1 MVSMELRNEMLAALH
16 HRPVDIPVVAVTGV
30 KGGVGKSTVAVNVAE
45 ALVRMGYKVALM
57 DADVDG
63 PDDHIL
69 LGVSL
74 ESSLDVTVTAPAID
88 GNKCTR
94 CRKCVDACRRNAL
107 FQPRDG
113 VPVLI
118 GDCNG
123 CEACIL
129 VCPEEAIQRGTRP
142 VGKTY
147 VSERGGLVLFTGE
160 LLPGAEESS
169 AVVNALRQRLYGS
182 LDGADTVIVDTSPGI
197 HCNVI
202 NALKGADLAYAVT
215 EPTPL
220 GAHDLERALTLLNDL
235 RVRTRVIL
243 NRSDLPGPAENIAAM
258 ARAYG
263 AGTPFE
269 VPTDELLLRSHVAG
283 TPIVDMV
290 PDADSSSRL
299 RRIAEEIAREYLE

>member
-1 MVSMELRNEMLAALH
+1 MDLKNEILAALH
-16 HRPVDIPVVAVTGV
+16 RRPIDIPVVAVTGG
-30 KGGVGKSTVAVNVAE
+30 KGGVGKSTVAVNLAA

-74 ESSLDVTVTAPAID
+74 ERPLEVTVTVPAID

-94 CRKCVDACRRNAL
+94 CRKCVDACRRHAL
-107 FQPRDG
+107 LQPPDG

-129 VCPEEAIQRGTRP
+129 VCPEEAIQRGARP

-147 VSERGGLVLFTGE
+147 MCDRDGLALFSGE
-160 LLPGAEESS
+160 LLPGAEDSA
-169 AVVNALRQRLYGS
+169 AVVNALRKRLYGS
-182 LDGADTVIVDTSPGI
+182 LDGADMVIVDTAPGI

-202 NALKGADLAYAVT
+202 NALKGADSVYAVT

-220 GAHDLERALTLLNDL
+220 GAHDLERMLNLLRDL
-235 RVRTRVIL
+235 RLTARIIL
-243 NRSDLPGPAENIAAM
+243 NRADLPGPRESFVAM
-258 ARAYG
+258 AREFGGSTAI
-263 AGTPFE
+263 E
-269 VPTDELLLRSHVAG
+269 IPTDELLLKSHVAG
-283 TPIVDMV
+283 IPVVDMA
-290 PDADSSSRL
+290 PDADCSSRL

>member
-1 MVSMELRNEMLAALH
+1 MTGMELRNEMLAALH
-16 HRPVDIPVVAVTGV
+16 HRPVEVPVVAVTGG

-69 LGVSL
+69 LGLSL
-74 ESSLDVTVTAPAID
+74 ERPLEVTVTAPAID
-88 GNKCTR
+88 GGKCAR
-94 CRKCVDACRRNAL
+94 CRKCVDACRRHAL

-113 VPVLI
+113 VPILI

-129 VCPEEAIQRGTRP
+129 VCPEKAIQRDARP

-147 VSERGGLVLFTGE
+147 MNERNGLALFTGE
-160 LLPGAEESS
+160 LAPGAEESS
-169 AVVNALRQRLYGS
+169 TVVNALRDRTYGS
-182 LDGADTVIVDTSPGI
+182 LDGAQALIVDTSPGL

-202 NALKGADLAYAVT
+202 NALKGADVVYAVT

-220 GAHDLERALTLLNDL
+220 GAHDLERMLTLLRDL
-235 RVRTRVIL
+235 RLRARIIL
-243 NRSDLPGPAENIAAM
+243 NRSDLPGPAEHIAAM
-258 ARAYG
+258 ARACG
-263 AGTPFE
+263 AGTLFE
-269 VPTDELLLRSHVAG
+269 LPTDELLLRSHVAG
-283 TPIVDMV
+283 TPLVDMA

-299 RRIAEEIAREYLE
+299 RRIAEEIARERLA